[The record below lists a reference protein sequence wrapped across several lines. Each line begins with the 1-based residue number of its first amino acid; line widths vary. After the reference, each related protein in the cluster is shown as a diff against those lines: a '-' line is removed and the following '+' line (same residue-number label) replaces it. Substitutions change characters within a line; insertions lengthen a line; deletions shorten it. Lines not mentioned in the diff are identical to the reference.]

1 MPDLDALIGRLEA
14 ASGPDREI
22 DGEIMFTLFAKQVS
36 ENGYLWPEDNP
47 SWSFAIRFPGKD
59 RAWFDKVRSKD
70 QETIIVWRDGDP
82 ILMNSQ
88 RVPELTKSLDAAMSL
103 LPDGRCRIAVGVAYP
118 EKNEGPVYW
127 ANCGKDVLD
136 DKGSWIAANESEGAT
151 PAIALLIAILKARK
165 AVA

>member
-14 ASGPDREI
+14 ASGPDREL
-22 DGEIMFTLFAKQVS
+22 DE
-36 ENGYLWPEDNP
+36 
-47 SWSFAIRFPGKD
+47 AI
-59 RAWFDKVRSKD
+59 A
-70 QETIIVWRDGDP
+70 
-82 ILMNSQ
+82 LLLL
-88 RVPELTKSLDAAMSL
+88 PELAELPRTEAGGLMHPRYGKIAPAERYTDSLDAAISL